1 MSTDSRDLQQ
11 RDFDA
16 GGFEVLRIADP
27 TTPNSATKV
36 GTAIAAVGPAN
47 APGTSFKAAAEDH
60 VHAGV
65 AAILPGDGIA
75 VSPPDVQGRVTVA
88 RTPGGSDAVIA
99 TLDTEA
105 EKSVTGTAE
114 QVLAEWN
121 FDFDDLAGANI
132 VPTLSGLVCAD
143 SETTGTFNL
152 RIGGTIGAV
161 DGDVRA
167 TLSTTS
173 VPDEQKTNTGAAFP
187 KPAGQTLVKITG
199 LDSITGLSAR
209 IRGISAVLRAST

>member
-1 MSTDSRDLQQ
+1 MSTGSRDLQQ
-11 RDFDA
+11 RDLDA

-27 TTPNSATKV
+27 TPPNSATKV

-65 AAILPGDGIA
+65 NAVLPGDGIA
-75 VSPPDVQGRVTVA
+75 VSPPDVQGRVTVS
-88 RTPGGSDAVIA
+88 RTPGGADAVIA
-99 TLDTEA
+99 TLETEA

-132 VPTLSGLVCAD
+132 IPTLSGIASAD

-152 RIGGTIGAV
+152 RIGGTVGGV

-167 TLSTTS
+167 TVGGAS
-173 VPDEQKTNTGAAFP
+173 VAEAQQTNTGAAFP
-187 KPAGQTLVKITG
+187 KPSGQTLVKVTG
-199 LDSITGLSAR
+199 ADSIAGLSAR
-209 IRGISAVLRAST
+209 LRGISAVLRASA

>member
-1 MSTDSRDLQQ
+1 MSTSSRDRQQ
-11 RDFDA
+11 RDLDA
-16 GGFEVLRIADP
+16 AGYEVLRIGDP
-27 TTPNSATKV
+27 TAASSATKV
-36 GTAIAAVGPAN
+36 GTAIASVGAAN
-47 APGTSFKAAAEDH
+47 SPGTSFKAAAEDH

-65 AAILPGDGIA
+65 AAVLPGDGIA
-75 VSPPDVQGRVTVA
+75 VSPPDPQGRVTVSRA
-88 RTPGGSDAVIA
+88 SSATDAVIA

-132 VPTLSGLVCAD
+132 IPTLSALVSSD

-152 RIGGTIGAV
+152 RVAGTIGAA

-167 TLSTTS
+167 TLSATTA
-173 VPDEQKTNTGAAFP
+173 VVEQKTNTGAGFP
-187 KPAGQTLVKITG
+187 KPVGQTLVKVTG
-199 LDSITGLSAR
+199 LDSVAELSAR
-209 IRGISAVLRAST
+209 IRGISAVMRATA

>member
-1 MSTDSRDLQQ
+1 MSTGSRDVQQ
-11 RDFDA
+11 RDLDA
-16 GGFEVLRIADP
+16 AGFEVLRIADP

-65 AAILPGDGIA
+65 AAVLPGDGIA
-75 VSPPDVQGRVTVA
+75 VSPPDVQGRVTVSRA
-88 RTPGGSDAVIA
+88 AGGADAVIA

-105 EKSVTGTAE
+105 EKSATGTAE
-114 QVLAEWN
+114 QVLAEWT

-132 VPTLSGLVCAD
+132 IPRLSGVVSAD
-143 SETTGTFNL
+143 SETSGTFNL
-152 RIGGTIGAV
+152 RIGGTVGAA

-167 TLSTTS
+167 TVSAAT
-173 VPDEQKTNTGAAFP
+173 VAEQQQTNSGAAFP
-187 KPAGQTLVKITG
+187 KPAGQTLVKVTG
-199 LDSITGLSAR
+199 LDSIDGLSAR
-209 IRGISAVLRAST
+209 IRGITAVLRAAS

>member
-1 MSTDSRDLQQ
+1 MSTGSRDLQQ
-11 RDFDA
+11 RDLDA

-36 GTAIAAVGPAN
+36 GTAIAAVGAAN

-60 VHAGV
+60 IHAGV
-65 AAILPGDGIA
+65 AAVLPGDGIA
-75 VSPPDVQGRVTVA
+75 VSPPDPQGRVTVSRA
-88 RTPGGSDAVIA
+88 PGATDVVIA

-121 FDFDDLAGANI
+121 FDFDDLAGPNI
-132 VPTLSGLVCAD
+132 TPTLSGLVSAD

-152 RIGGTIGAV
+152 RIGGTVGAA

-167 TLSTTS
+167 TISAAS
-173 VPDEQKTNTGAAFP
+173 VAEQQQTNTDAAFP
-187 KPAGQTLVKITG
+187 KPGGQTLVKITG
-199 LDSITGLSAR
+199 LDSIAGLSAR
-209 IRGISAVLRAST
+209 IRGIAVVLRGTT

>member
-1 MSTDSRDLQQ
+1 MSTGSRDVQQ
-11 RDFDA
+11 RDLDA
-16 GGFEVLRIADP
+16 AGFEVLRIADP

-75 VSPPDVQGRVTVA
+75 VSLPDVQGRVTVS
-88 RTPGGSDAVIA
+88 RTPGGADAVIA

-105 EKSVTGTAE
+105 EKSATGTAE

-132 VPTLSGLVCAD
+132 LPTLSGLVSAD
-143 SETTGTFNL
+143 SETSGTFNL
-152 RIGGTIGAV
+152 RIGGTIGTP

-167 TLSTTS
+167 TISAAA
-173 VPDEQKTNTGAAFP
+173 VAEQQQTDTGAAFP
-187 KPAGQTLVKITG
+187 KPAGQTLVKVTG
-199 LDSITGLSAR
+199 LGSIAGLSAR
-209 IRGISAVLRAST
+209 IRGITAVLRAAS

>member
-1 MSTDSRDLQQ
+1 MSTGSRDLQQ
-11 RDFDA
+11 RDLDA

-65 AAILPGDGIA
+65 AAVLPGDGIA
-75 VSPPDVQGRVTVA
+75 VSPPDVQGRVTVSRA
-88 RTPGGSDAVIA
+88 PGATDAVIA

-105 EKSVTGTAE
+105 QKSVTGTAE
-114 QVLAEWN
+114 MVLAEWN

-132 VPTLSGLVCAD
+132 VPTLSGILSAD

-152 RIGGTIGAV
+152 RIGGMVGAV

-167 TLSTTS
+167 TIAGSS
-173 VPDEQKTNTGAAFP
+173 VAEAQQTNTGASFP
-187 KPAGQTLVKITG
+187 KPSGQTLVKVTG
-199 LDSITGLSAR
+199 SDSIAGLSAR

>member
-36 GTAIAAVGPAN
+36 GTAIASVGPAN

-65 AAILPGDGIA
+65 AAVLPGDGIA
-75 VSPPDVQGRVTVA
+75 VSPPDVQGRVTVSRA
-88 RTPGGSDAVIA
+88 PGATDAVSA

-121 FDFDDLAGANI
+121 FDFDDLRE
-132 VPTLSGLVCAD
+132 PTSSRPCRGSSPPTPRPPARSTFASAERSEPSMVTCAQR
-143 SETTGTFNL
+143 SPRRPSPTRNRPTPEPPF
-152 RIGGTIGAV
+152 RSRP
-161 DGDVRA
+161 VRP
-167 TLSTTS
+167 S
-173 VPDEQKTNTGAAFP
+173 
-187 KPAGQTLVKITG
+187 
-199 LDSITGLSAR
+199 
-209 IRGISAVLRAST
+209 

>member
-1 MSTDSRDLQQ
+1 MSTGSRDLQQ
-11 RDFDA
+11 RDLDA

-65 AAILPGDGIA
+65 AAVLPGDGIA
-75 VSPPDVQGRVTVA
+75 VSPPDVQGRVTVSRA
-88 RTPGGSDAVIA
+88 PGGADAVIA

-105 EKSVTGTAE
+105 EKSVTGTDE
-114 QVLAEWN
+114 QLLAEWN

-132 VPTLSGLVCAD
+132 IPTLSAIASAD

-152 RIGGTIGAV
+152 RIGGTVGAV
-161 DGDVRA
+161 DGDVRTA
-167 TLSTTS
+167 LSADS
-173 VPDEQKTNTGAAFP
+173 VADAQKTNTGAAFP
-187 KPAGQTLVKITG
+187 KPSGQTLVKVTG
-199 LDSITGLSAR
+199 SDSIAGLSAR
-209 IRGISAVLRAST
+209 IRGISAVLRGSS